1 MTLTGPQARA
11 ARILIEWPRDKVARL
26 ADISVEALTAF
37 ERGRVDPGEATQ
49 DALRAVLEQGGAV
62 FIDEDTPGTPGG
74 GVGVRLKWARKDARQ
89 INRMESEGGP
99 VGDDDV

>member
-26 ADISVEALTAF
+26 ADISVEALAAF
-37 ERGRVDPGEATQ
+37 ERCKVETDETTRAAV
-49 DALRAVLEQGGAV
+49 RAVLEQGGAV

-74 GVGVRLKWARKDARQ
+74 GVGVRLKWARRDARQ